1 MSDAPHPEGPLRRLL
16 AGRMPVA
23 AALAGITLVSWAYLF
38 VLAGHMAMTM
48 SAMGMQF
55 TPWSPIDFALMFAM
69 WWIMMIGMMTPGAAP
84 LILIFDR
91 ISTGRRGRGQPF
103 VSTAVFVAGY
113 LAAWGL
119 FSLLATLAQWGLE
132 STALMLPMMHLTS
145 PAIGGAVLVV
155 AGLYQFTPLKH
166 ACLKHCRSPFAF
178 VMNHWRDGSGGAL
191 RMGAGHGAYCL
202 GCCWFLMALLF
213 VGGVMNLLWVAII
226 AGWVLAEKLFPAGEW
241 IARIGGVLMTGTGL
255 YLMLTA

>member
-113 LAAWGL
+113 LAAWRL

-132 STALMLPMMHLTS
+132 STALMLPM
-145 PAIGGAVLVV
+145 P
-155 AGLYQFTPLKH
+155 
-166 ACLKHCRSPFAF
+166 
-178 VMNHWRDGSGGAL
+178 WR
-191 RMGAGHGAYCL
+191 
-202 GCCWFLMALLF
+202 
-213 VGGVMNLLWVAII
+213 
-226 AGWVLAEKLFPAGEW
+226 
-241 IARIGGVLMTGTGL
+241 
-255 YLMLTA
+255 